1 VTFDRAGRD
10 SGDYTLAYVLV
21 AGSVR
26 CVTRALAVVIGI
38 GTAIT
43 LTPSA
48 GIGQAEPLR
57 VEVSGVNGDAER
69 NVRTVL
75 QIARA
80 ADTGKVPLE
89 RIRNLHDKAPADIQ
103 LALEPFGLYR
113 STVRSSLRKE
123 GDTWVARYAIQ
134 PGPAVLV
141 RTVDLRVT
149 GAGAKTPAFQKL
161 VRDFPLHPGD
171 TLLHLPYEAAKLA
184 FLTVATDSGYLDA
197 KFDTADIRVDRAAS
211 TADVQ
216 LHFDTGPRFKF
227 GPVSFEQDVLDPRF
241 LETRVSF
248 KRGEPYRGDKLLE
261 LQTALGQDPYFRRI
275 EVIPRRDLARGV
287 EVPIEVQ
294 LEPRKPRGYEVGAGY
309 GTDTGPRGSFAVEWR
324 RLNRRGH
331 SAKAEITV
339 SPVEQS
345 ISTEYRIPAVG
356 SPTGMLT
363 FMAGYALF
371 NPTVSNSKTI
381 LVGTR
386 LGRQRFR
393 WNEVLS
399 LTYHHEAFRVGVD
412 SGTTDMIIGGASWER
427 VRANDQV
434 FPSKG
439 WRVRLS
445 LQGSPGGLASP
456 SLGQI
461 EALAKLIH
469 PIARNTRVLLRA
481 NVGRTFS
488 SNFRSL
494 PPTLRFFAGGTETVR
509 GFGYLELGPPD
520 SLGHVIGGPVLE
532 VASVELDHKIFNRWA
547 VAAFTD
553 VGNALNSFTLSVK
566 QGALEQGVGAGI
578 RWVSPIGL
586 VRIDGAFAVTRPGTP
601 FHLHFSVGPDL

>member
-1 VTFDRAGRD
+1 
-10 SGDYTLAYVLV
+10 
-21 AGSVR
+21 
-26 CVTRALAVVIGI
+26 
-38 GTAIT
+38 
-43 LTPSA
+43 
-48 GIGQAEPLR
+48 
-57 VEVSGVNGDAER
+57 
-69 NVRTVL
+69 
-75 QIARA
+75 
-80 ADTGKVPLE
+80 
-89 RIRNLHDKAPADIQ
+89 
-103 LALEPFGLYR
+103 
-113 STVRSSLRKE
+113 
-123 GDTWVARYAIQ
+123 
-134 PGPAVLV
+134 
-141 RTVDLRVT
+141 
-149 GAGAKTPAFQKL
+149 
-161 VRDFPLHPGD
+161 
-171 TLLHLPYEAAKLA
+171 
-184 FLTVATDSGYLDA
+184 
-197 KFDTADIRVDRAAS
+197 
-211 TADVQ
+211 
-216 LHFDTGPRFKF
+216 
-227 GPVSFEQDVLDPRF
+227 
-241 LETRVSF
+241 
-248 KRGEPYRGDKLLE
+248 
-261 LQTALGQDPYFRRI
+261 
-275 EVIPRRDLARGV
+275 
-287 EVPIEVQ
+287 
-294 LEPRKPRGYEVGAGY
+294 
-309 GTDTGPRGSFAVEWR
+309 
-324 RLNRRGH
+324 
-331 SAKAEITV
+331 
-339 SPVEQS
+339 
-345 ISTEYRIPAVG
+345 
-356 SPTGMLT
+356 
-363 FMAGYALF
+363 
-371 NPTVSNSKTI
+371 
-381 LVGTR
+381 
-386 LGRQRFR
+386 
-393 WNEVLS
+393 
-399 LTYHHEAFRVGVD
+399 
-412 SGTTDMIIGGASWER
+412 MIIGGASWER

>member
-1 VTFDRAGRD
+1 MSASGRVLGLVLGVAA
-10 SGDYTLAYVLV
+10 SLTLNPGRVL
-21 AGSVR
+21 A
-26 CVTRALAVVIGI
+26 
-38 GTAIT
+38 
-43 LTPSA
+43 
-48 GIGQAEPLR
+48 QAEPVR
-57 VEVSGVNGDAER
+57 VELSGVSGDAER

-80 ADTGKVPLE
+80 AEAGKLPPNRVRE
-89 RIRNLHDKAPADIQ
+89 LHGKAQKDIE
-103 LALEPFGLYR
+103 LALEPFGFYR
-113 STVRSSLRKE
+113 STVQGSLEKI
-123 GDTWVARYAIQ
+123 GGTWVARYAIQ

-141 RTVDLRVT
+141 RTVDVRVA
-149 GAGAKTPAFQKL
+149 GAGAQVPAFRKL
-161 VRDFPLHPGD
+161 VENFPLHPGD

-197 KFDTADIRVDRAAS
+197 KFDTADIKVDRAAS

-216 LHFDTGPRFKF
+216 LHFDTGPRFAF
-227 GPVSFEQDVLDPRF
+227 GPVTFEQNVLDPRF
-241 LETRVSF
+241 LETRVTF
-248 KRGEPYRGDKLLE
+248 KQGEPYRGDKLL
-261 LQTALGQDPYFRRI
+261 ALEAALAQDPYFRRI

-287 EVPIEVQ
+287 EVPIQVQ

-309 GTDTGPRGSFAVEWR
+309 GTDTGPRGRFAVEWR

-331 SAKAEITV
+331 SAEAEITA

-345 ISTEYRIPAVG
+345 ISTQYRIPAVG

-363 FMAGYALF
+363 FVAGFALL
-371 NPTVSNSKTI
+371 NPTVSNSRTT
-381 LVGTR
+381 LVGAR
-386 LGRQRFR
+386 LGRQRFG
-393 WNEVLS
+393 WTEALS

-412 SGTTDMIIGGASWER
+412 SGTTDMFIAGASWQR
-427 VRANDQV
+427 VRADDQL

-439 WRVRLS
+439 LRLRLS

-461 EALAKLIH
+461 EATAKLIRS
-469 PIARNTRVLLRA
+469 IAKGTRVLLRA
-481 NVGRTFS
+481 DVGRTFS
-488 SNFRSL
+488 SDFRGL
-494 PPTLRFFAGGTETVR
+494 PPTLRFFAGGTESVR

-547 VAAFTD
+547 IAAFTD
-553 VGNALNSFTLSVK
+553 VGNALNSFSLSIK

-586 VRIDGAFAVTRPGTP
+586 VRIDGALAVTRPGPP
-601 FHLHFSVGPDL
+601 FHLHFSIGPDL